1 MEVKETIV
9 VVDFGS
15 QVTQLIARRVREAG
29 VYAEIV
35 PQNRAAERI
44 KEPGVRGIVLSGG
57 PSSVYEDGAP
67 TVPDEVLAAPLPIL
81 GICYGMQLLVFR
93 TGGRV
98 ERAAEREFGR
108 AELELCEKSSLL
120 GEWPF
125 RSVVWMSHGD
135 SIKELPPGM
144 RVVARTDS
152 APYAAVEDEEKRRY
166 GVQFHPEVRH
176 TKCGAKLLKS
186 FCRDICG
193 CSGDWTMAAYERRA
207 VEEIR
212 AAVGA
217 EERVICALSGGVDSS
232 VMALLVH
239 RALGDRLRAVF
250 VDNGL
255 LRKNEAEMVVST
267 FQDRY
272 HLPVTMID
280 ARARFLKELDGVD
293 DPEKKRR
300 IIGRVFVEVFEET
313 AAKVEGAAWLA
324 QGTIYPDRIESSA
337 VAGPSATIKTHHNVG
352 GLPERMK
359 LKLLEPL
366 RWLFKDEVRALG
378 VQLGLDKAFVQRHPF
393 PGPGL
398 AVRIIGAVTEERLT
412 KLREADAILREELDR
427 SGWMAKT
434 AQAFAVLIPVKTV
447 GVMGDG
453 RTYEEVIALRSVDTD
468 DFMTADW
475 SRLPHE
481 LLSRIA
487 GRIVGEVRGVN
498 RVVYDVTSKP
508 PATIEWE

>member
-1 MEVKETIV
+1 MELK
-9 VVDFGS
+9 GS
-15 QVTQLIARRVREAG
+15 RTAANLMLAFAGESQAR
-29 VYAEIV
+29 
-35 PQNRAAERI
+35 NRYTFAA
-44 KEPGVRGIVLSGG
+44 S
-57 PSSVYEDGAP
+57 
-67 TVPDEVLAAPLPIL
+67 
-81 GICYGMQLLVFR
+81 
-93 TGGRV
+93 
-98 ERAAEREFGR
+98 
-108 AELELCEKSSLL
+108 
-120 GEWPF
+120 
-125 RSVVWMSHGD
+125 
-135 SIKELPPGM
+135 
-144 RVVARTDS
+144 VARKEGLEHV
-152 APYAAVEDEEKRRY
+152 AA
-166 GVQFHPEVRH
+166 
-176 TKCGAKLLKS
+176 
-186 FCRDICG
+186 I
-193 CSGDWTMAAYERRA
+193 
-207 VEEIR
+207 
-212 AAVGA
+212 
-217 EERVICALSGGVDSS
+217 
-232 VMALLVH
+232 
-239 RALGDRLRAVF
+239 
-250 VDNGL
+250 
-255 LRKNEAEMVVST
+255 
-267 FQDRY
+267 
-272 HLPVTMID
+272 
-280 ARARFLKELDGVD
+280 
-293 DPEKKRR
+293 
-300 IIGRVFVEVFEET
+300 FEET

-508 PATIEWE
+508 PATIEWD